1 MLGDYSDSTVYR
13 IYNRNNPSDFYIGS
27 SRCITRRI
35 YEHHTGCYDEKSPQ
49 YNSRLY
55 THIRDTGGWGNW
67 VIDGFY
73 SFSCDSDE
81 ELREKEQEFINR
93 LKPPLNINRAAKT
106 DKLADEEQCK
116 FVNAK
121 PGRTISW

>member
-1 MLGDYSDSTVYR
+1 MLGDYSDSTIYR

-27 SRCITRRI
+27 SRCVKRRI

-49 YNSRLY
+49 YNSKLY
-55 THIRDTGGWGNW
+55 TRIRETGGWGFWIIEEVYNFCCK
-67 VIDGFY
+67 DGK
-73 SFSCDSDE
+73 
-81 ELREKEQEFINR
+81 ELLEKEQEFINR

-106 DKLADEEQCK
+106 DKLADEELCK

-121 PGRTISW
+121 PARTLSW

>member
-27 SRCITRRI
+27 TKCVTNRI
-35 YEHHTGCYDEKSPQ
+35 SSHHDAGFNENNPL
-49 YNSRLY
+49 YNSKLY
-55 THIRDTGGWGNW
+55 THIRENGGWGYW

-73 SFSCDSDE
+73 SVSCETDE

-93 LKPPLNINRAAKT
+93 LKPPLNVNRAGKT
-106 DKLADEEQCK
+106 DKLADEELCK

-121 PGRTISW
+121 PGRKISW